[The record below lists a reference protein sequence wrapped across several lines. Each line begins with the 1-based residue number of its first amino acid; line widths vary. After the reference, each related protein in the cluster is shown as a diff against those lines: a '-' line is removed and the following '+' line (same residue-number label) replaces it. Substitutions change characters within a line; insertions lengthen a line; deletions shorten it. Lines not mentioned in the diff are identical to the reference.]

1 MSDTVVC
8 SFWIPL
14 HSKEDR
20 GLQNL
25 MAKQYGLKREE
36 KAQNTKT
43 TTKPVAVAFG
53 STQGPDRRAADRGH
67 AGQLLW
73 SFAVA
78 ICLILAALL
87 QWTAPKNALLD
98 QDRSPAQIRFETVN
112 TSLNGS

>member
-1 MSDTVVC
+1 
-8 SFWIPL
+8 
-14 HSKEDR
+14 
-20 GLQNL
+20 
-25 MAKQYGLKREE
+25 MAKQYTSKKEQKGAE
-36 KAQNTKT
+36 KISEPKSVVKA
-43 TTKPVAVAFG
+43 PAAEL
-53 STQGPDRRAADRGH
+53 GPRKSPERRASDRGH

-87 QWTAPKNALLD
+87 QWTAPKNALME